1 VRRGSVFQRHKS
13 SCPKGP
19 DGKYVD
25 HKCRGPWSFYL
36 LAGRRTDGKR
46 RQITRGGFATKR
58 EAEHALEE
66 ALAREEAGVADVHDL
81 KVGTFLR
88 QWLDGKRSLRDT
100 TRRGYEIHLRLYLEP
115 TIGAM
120 RLADLR
126 PHHVDWLYGE
136 LLADPDNQVT
146 PNTIRHL
153 HATLR
158 SALNTAVKRRLIPW
172 NPAQHVELP
181 VNSRPATRV
190 WTPEQLGCF
199 LDSIAD
205 HRLYAFFHLV
215 AFAGLRRGEALGLA
229 WEDVDFDRRLI
240 RIRQQLVDAGR
251 GAYLGPPKTRSGVRG
266 VSLDA
271 LTADVLKSHRRQ
283 QDREREQWGSVWIDN
298 GLVFTREDGTPF
310 RPEYLTHLFNRLV
323 GLAGL
328 PRIRLHDLRHTS
340 ASLALAAG
348 IPIKVVS
355 ERLGHSSTAITSD
368 LYTHVIPVVA
378 QEAADSLAALIPLQ
392 RRDQRGPARQLSS
405 DDLANNPQ
413 EEGEDE

>member
-1 VRRGSVFQRHKS
+1 VRRGSVFQRHKT
-13 SCPKGP
+13 SCPKDPEG
-19 DGKYVD
+19 GYLE
-25 HKCRGPWSFYL
+25 HKCRGPWSYYL
-36 LAGRRTDGKR
+36 LAGRRADGKR

-58 EAEHALEE
+58 EAEHALQE
-66 ALAREEAGVADVHDL
+66 ALAREEAGVADVHGL
-81 KVGTFLR
+81 TVGAFLR
-88 QWLDGKRSLRDT
+88 EWLEAKRALRDT

-115 TIGAM
+115 IIGAM

-126 PHHVDWLYGE
+126 PHHIDMLYGD
-136 LLADPDNQVT
+136 LLATPNNHVT
-146 PNTIRHL
+146 PSTIRSL

-181 VNSRPATRV
+181 PRTRPTTQV
-190 WTPEQLGCF
+190 WTPEQLGSF

-229 WEDVDFDRRLI
+229 WDDVNFDRRVI
-240 RIRQQLVDAGR
+240 RVRQQLVDAGR

-266 VSLDA
+266 VPLDA
-271 LTADVLKSHRRQ
+271 FTVDVLRSHRRHQDEERQ
-283 QDREREQWGSVWIDN
+283 QWDSAWADT
-298 GLVFTREDGTPF
+298 GLVFTREDGTQF
-310 RPEYLTHLFNRLV
+310 RPEYLTHLFSNLV
-323 GLAGL
+323 RAAGL

-355 ERLGHSSTAITSD
+355 DRLGHSSTAITSD

-378 QEAADSLAALIPLQ
+378 HEAADSLAALIPL
-392 RRDQRGPARQLSS
+392 GETTVAGLARQRSS
-405 DDLANNPQ
+405 DDLANDPQ
-413 EEGEDE
+413 SKGADE